1 MTLAERLPHS
11 VAFSHLRCRGFFL
24 GFGLQFSNDL
34 NLRGCQQLFDF
45 RLLLLLFDGIDLL
58 LQLFDLSRVLA
69 DDGSNFGLLLSGRDA
84 AHVIGQG
91 ELPGFR
97 LGCGWL
103 RSGRFLSL
111 QGESSHSQGGQYAV
125 DQSELF
131 HDASFRRDS
140 RRREQATAPAAL
152 FEFRL

>member
-1 MTLAERLPHS
+1 MLDERLPCS
-11 VAFSHLRCRGFFL
+11 VAFSHLRCRGFFLVRGFFL

-69 DDGSNFGLLLSGRDA
+69 DDGSNFGLLLSGRDD
-84 AHVIGQG
+84 AHVIEQG

-97 LGCGWL
+97 LCLEWL
-103 RSGRFLSL
+103 RSGRFLNL
-111 QGESSHSQGGQYAV
+111 LRRGT
-125 DQSELF
+125 
-131 HDASFRRDS
+131 DASK
-140 RRREQATAPAAL
+140 
-152 FEFRL
+152 